1 MLHTYN
7 VLTTLYDCL
16 INNFLYMVCVIWR
29 AILLKYDSDMQAIK
43 CASEPTLIKIFHLT
57 NEMVN

>member
-1 MLHTYN
+1 
-7 VLTTLYDCL
+7 
-16 INNFLYMVCVIWR
+16 MVCVVWK

-57 NEMVN
+57 NEKVN